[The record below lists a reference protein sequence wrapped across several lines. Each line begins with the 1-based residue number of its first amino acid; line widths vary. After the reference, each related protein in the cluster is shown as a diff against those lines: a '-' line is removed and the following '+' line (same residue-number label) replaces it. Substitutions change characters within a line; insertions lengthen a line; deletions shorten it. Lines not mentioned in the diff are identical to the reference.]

1 MEVVALSIIGYAFL
15 CFFCVYGFIQMV
27 FYIMDIVYESKPFQ
41 NKKIYTVVFVKNEEK
56 TIENTAK
63 SLLWK
68 AVKNDTGIADREITI
83 IDMGSADKTVEI
95 VKAME
100 RDEKGIRLRTMEEFA
115 KQAEYEM
122 ARKRS

>member
-1 MEVVALSIIGYAFL
+1 MSIIGYAFL

-83 IDMGSADKTVEI
+83 IDMGFADKTVEI

-100 RDEKGIRLRTMEEFA
+100 RDEKGIRLRTMEEFV
-115 KQAEYEM
+115 KHAEYEM
-122 ARKRS
+122 TRKRN

>member
-1 MEVVALSIIGYAFL
+1 MSIIGYAFL

-41 NKKIYTVVFVKNEEK
+41 NKKIYTVVLVKNEEK

-100 RDEKGIRLRTMEEFA
+100 RDEKGIRLRTMEEFV
-115 KQAEYEM
+115 KHAEYEM
-122 ARKRS
+122 TRKRN